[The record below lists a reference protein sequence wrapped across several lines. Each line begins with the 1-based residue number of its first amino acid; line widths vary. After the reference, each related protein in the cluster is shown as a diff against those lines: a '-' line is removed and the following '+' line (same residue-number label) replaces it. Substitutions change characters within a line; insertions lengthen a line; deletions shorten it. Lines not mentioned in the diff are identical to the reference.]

1 MNVFLLHLRNINL
14 IVNVLYFTFVFLIS
28 LTVPEKKKKK
38 GGLVERFGRCLQF
51 RYLLL

>member
-38 GGLVERFGRCLQF
+38 GWVGGKIWEVFTV
-51 RYLLL
+51 